1 MKSLRALSLVLLSFT
16 FTASL
21 LAAEDPLSAAEQ
33 VQAMKR
39 GVNIVGYDPLWQD
52 ASKARF
58 KLRHFK
64 IIKDGGFDNVRI
76 NLYGF
81 RPMNA
86 QRVLPAGWFATL
98 DGLVDAALK
107 QNLYVILDEHDYE
120 HCGKNAA
127 SCRAHVLAFWTQVAE
142 HFRNAPDKV
151 LFEILNEPSGAMDEH
166 WNDLL
171 AESLALIR
179 KTNPTRNVLIGPPF
193 WNNIEAL
200 HRLRLPADDRH
211 IVLSIHYYSPHEF
224 THQGARWSPEYT
236 KLSGI
241 HWGTPADYARLEK
254 DFDLAQDWAQK
265 HGRPVYLGE
274 FGAYD
279 KAPAEDRPRYTAAV
293 ARAAEKRG
301 WAWGYWQFDSN
312 FIVYDIDQDEWYA
325 PIHDALVPR
334 QD

>member
-1 MKSLRALSLVLLSFT
+1 MKLLHGLHLFLLVAAVTPS
-16 FTASL
+16 
-21 LAAEDPLSAAEQ
+21 LAAAESPLPADAQ

-39 GVNIVGYDPLWQD
+39 GVNIVGYDPLWSD

-81 RPMNA
+81 RQMNE
-86 QRVLPAGWFATL
+86 QHVLPASWFATL
-98 DGLVDAALK
+98 DSLVDEALK
-107 QNLYVILDEHDYE
+107 QNLHVILDEHDYE
-120 HCGKNAA
+120 HCGKDAA
-127 SCRAHVLAFWTQVAE
+127 SCRTHVLTFWAQAAE
-142 HFRNAPDKV
+142 HFKRAPNNV
-151 LFEILNEPSGAMDEH
+151 TFEILNEPFGAMDEH

-171 AESLALIR
+171 AEALALIR

-200 HRLRLPADDRH
+200 EKLRLPESDRH
-211 IVLSIHYYSPHEF
+211 IILSIHYYSPHEF
-224 THQGARWSPEYT
+224 THQGARWSPEFT

-241 HWGTPADYARLEK
+241 HWGTPAEYQRLER
-254 DFDLAQDWAQK
+254 DFDTAQAWAKK
-265 HGRPVYLGE
+265 HDRPVYLGE

-279 KAPAEDRPRYTAAV
+279 KAPAEDRPKYTAAV
-293 ARAAEKRG
+293 ARAAEQRG

-312 FIVYDIDQDEWYA
+312 FIVYDVDQDEWYA

-334 QD
+334 AD

>member
-1 MKSLRALSLVLLSFT
+1 MKTLRWLLVLLLLT
-16 FTASL
+16 PI
-21 LAAEDPLSAAEQ
+21 LAAADQPLSPADQ
-33 VQAMKR
+33 VAQMKR

-58 KLRHFK
+58 KPRHFK

-81 RPMNA
+81 KPMDA
-86 QRVLPAGWFATL
+86 QLVLPASWFATL
-98 DGLVDAALK
+98 DGLVDEALK
-107 QNLYVILDEHDYE
+107 QNLHVILDEHDYE
-120 HCGKNAA
+120 HCGKDAA

-142 HFRNAPDKV
+142 HFKDAPNAV
-151 LFEILNEPSGAMDEH
+151 LFEILNEPFGAMDEH
-166 WNDLL
+166 WNGLL
-171 AESLALIR
+171 AEALTLIR

-200 HRLRLPADDRH
+200 GKLRLPENDRH
-211 IVLSIHYYSPHEF
+211 IILSLHYYSPHEF

-241 HWGTPADYARLEK
+241 HWGTPAELQRLER
-254 DFDLAQDWAQK
+254 DFDTAQTWAKK
-265 HGRPVYLGE
+265 HDRPVYLGE

-279 KAPAEDRPRYTAAV
+279 KAPAEDRPKYTAAV
-293 ARAAEKRG
+293 ARAAERRG

-312 FIVYDIDQDEWYA
+312 FIVYDIDKDAWYA
-325 PIHDALVPR
+325 PIHDALIPPR
-334 QD
+334 TN